1 MRAPEAHVL
10 ISSRDH
16 ARAPH
21 GWTVIDL
28 SQSTASVA
36 RVREPSRTDP
46 CVLLTRPAWV
56 MLGLGPGISGM
67 ISTMMPM
74 V

>member
-1 MRAPEAHVL
+1 MRLPEAHIL

-21 GWTVIDL
+21 GWTVIEL

-46 CVLLTRPAWV
+46 CVSHTRQAWEII
-56 MLGLGPGISGM
+56 GLRPGISGTV
-67 ISTMMPM
+67 STIVPL

>member
-1 MRAPEAHVL
+1 MHAPEAHIL

-16 ARAPH
+16 ARASH
-21 GWTVIDL
+21 GWTVIEL

-36 RVREPSRTDP
+36 CVREPSRTDP
-46 CVLLTRPAWV
+46 CVSHTRPAWE
-56 MLGLGPGISGM
+56 MLGLGPGISA
-67 ISTMMPM
+67 IASTMVPL